1 MASSYWQYASDY
13 GFFRITPCEGGD
25 GVRLSYKTE
34 VDLGYFYQPQMAV
47 DDLVGGHVQ
56 IKIPGALLAQ
66 IPRDVADWE
75 FVRGEGA

>member
-56 IKIPGALLAQ
+56 Q